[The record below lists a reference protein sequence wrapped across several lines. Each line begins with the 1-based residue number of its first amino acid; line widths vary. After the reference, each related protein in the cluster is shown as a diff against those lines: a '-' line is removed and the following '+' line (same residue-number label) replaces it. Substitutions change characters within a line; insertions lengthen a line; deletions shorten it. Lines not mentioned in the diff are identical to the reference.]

1 MDISLFTTENSSAN
15 ENVCNQQ
22 NFIYHF
28 QHKSN
33 NIIDIQ
39 E

>member
-15 ENVCNQQ
+15 ETSAINK
-22 NFIYHF
+22 IYHF

-39 E
+39 A

>member
-15 ENVCNQQ
+15 ETSAINKILFITFSTNQ
-22 NFIYHF
+22 
-28 QHKSN
+28 N

-39 E
+39 A

>member
-15 ENVCNQQ
+15 EMSAINKI
-22 NFIYHF
+22 FIYHF

-39 E
+39 A

>member
-1 MDISLFTTENSSAN
+1 MDISLFTAENSYANAMSA
-15 ENVCNQQ
+15 VSKIL
-22 NFIYHF
+22 FITF

-39 E
+39 A